1 MHVVAAGMVHRHLV
15 AVGVFDGHRARV
27 VRPSVFLDGQRVQ
40 FGPEQHGGPAAIGQ
54 NAHHAGAAD
63 AGLDGEA
70 VVLQSS
76 GDTPGG
82 AVLGV
87 GQFGMDVQILVEG
100 LLVSCRLS

>member
-15 AVGVFDGHRARV
+15 AVGICDGHRARK
-27 VRPSVFLDGQRVQ
+27 VRPGVFLDGQCVQ

-54 NAHHAGAAD
+54 DAHHAGAAD